1 MDLESVQGGQT
12 KMREWKNKK
21 TSKVKALIVNET
33 DKGECLNVLEYSRNK
48 IIFRWSTNLD
58 EIGPAHP

>member
-48 IIFRWSTNLD
+48 IIFRWSTNPD